1 MSDAAQAV
9 GTRSATVRSRDR
21 TVAALRHLG
30 LRGAA
35 FVYLGAFVVIP
46 VAAVVTRGFSGGF
59 ASLRE
64 ALAIPHA
71 WHAIWL
77 TLITSGL
84 ASILNAVMG
93 VALAW
98 VLVRF
103 RFPGRNTLSSLVD
116 LPLAIPTLVTG
127 LMIATLYGPNGAI
140 GKALDSIGLQVIFT
154 PVGILLVLCVVT
166 LPLVVRNV
174 QPVLQELDPAEE
186 EAAATLGAG
195 GWTTFRRVV
204 FPRSGPQLSAGR
216 C

>member
-1 MSDAAQAV
+1 M
-9 GTRSATVRSRDR
+9 RSRDR

-35 FVYLGAFVVIP
+35 IVYLGAFVVIP
-46 VAAVVTRGFSGGF
+46 VAAVVTRGFGDGF
-59 ASLRE
+59 ASFRE
-64 ALAIPHA
+64 AIAIPHA

-84 ASILNAVMG
+84 AAILNAVMG

-103 RFPGRNTLSSLVD
+103 RFPGRNVLSSLVD

-140 GKALDSIGLQVIFT
+140 GRALDGIGLQVIFT
-154 PVGILLVLCVVT
+154 PVGILLALCVVT
-166 LPLVVRNV
+166 LPARRP
-174 QPVLQELDPAEE
+174 QRPAGPP
-186 EAAATLGAG
+186 GARPRG
-195 GWTTFRRVV
+195 GGGGRHARRERMDHRSGASSS
-204 FPRSGPQLSAGR
+204 PRSARRWSAGR